1 MQFLPKLWRSGL
13 FFVLILIFCWQLS
26 SPAQSTSQLDTRV
39 SRLESENTLL
49 RSRVSR
55 LETSQS
61 RPGSGSTAP
70 SIAPSAPSDLSTS
83 TLADDPVFK
92 RLATLVIELRERIV
106 ALEAHFQ
113 PR

>member
-13 FFVLILIFCWQLS
+13 FFALILIFCWQLS
-26 SPAQSTSQLDTRV
+26 TPAQSTSQLDIRI

-49 RSRVSR
+49 RSRVGR

-61 RPGSGSTAP
+61 RPSSGSSAP
-70 SIAPSAPSDLSTS
+70 TIPPSARSDLPAS

-92 RLATLVIELRERIV
+92 RLATLVIELRERII
-106 ALEAHFQ
+106 ALEARFQ
-113 PR
+113 TR

>member
-26 SPAQSTSQLDTRV
+26 SPAQSTSQLDARV

-49 RSRVSR
+49 RSRISR
-55 LETSQS
+55 LETGQS
-61 RPGSGSTAP
+61 RPSSGSSAP
-70 SIAPSAPSDLSTS
+70 AIPPSARSDQPTS

-92 RLATLVIELRERIV
+92 RLATLVIELRERII

-113 PR
+113 AR